1 MNRAFLRSL
10 VVAAVLCFGPVAAT
24 ALACPFCGE
33 ANAVD
38 DNRSKAFEL
47 SILFM
52 LGMPPM
58 LLAAFGYGFYR
69 LYRKS
74 VKANAPVADEPSEE
88 LVASAPTGASLTP
101 STT

>member
-10 VVAAVLCFGPVAAT
+10 VVAALLTFGPVAAS

-52 LGMPPM
+52 LGTPPM

-74 VKANAPVADEPSEE
+74 LQAQASAPDEPQDE
-88 LVASAPTGASLTP
+88 LVASATPAGELTASTP
-101 STT
+101 

>member
-1 MNRAFLRSL
+1 MNRAVLRSL
-10 VVAAVLCFGPVAAT
+10 VVAALLCFGPVAAT

-38 DNRSKAFEL
+38 ENRSKAFEL

-74 VKANAPVADEPSEE
+74 LKASAPASHDTPEE
-88 LVASAPTGASLTP
+88 LVASASAGAPLTA